1 VPWFRQRVKGRFLL
15 WLLHE
20 QHGGGDL
27 ALVQGT
33 HLQSTPPSS
42 LRRPS
47 AVPVILPL
55 LCLSPC
61 LLASVSTRSV
71 GSDAMVI
78 SSCYCSR
85 PACVGLPHLVASCHG
100 GRDLAS
106 DVATNPCRA
115 TIQRKCCDFIAFKPA
130 CFILGL
136 GVWFCLVSSGLG
148 NQHAG
153 FVMLRF
159 LMWASNFSLVDGWIN
174 YTALLC
180 YVSWNACFT
189 KPYHIDF
196 MPSPLA

>member
-1 VPWFRQRVKGRFLL
+1 MVLICGHAYSYTCGAQPAPPRETAVPLFRQRVEGRFLL

-85 PACVGLPHLVASCHG
+85 CKCIVPALFCFYLFCFGLP
-100 GRDLAS
+100 
-106 DVATNPCRA
+106 
-115 TIQRKCCDFIAFKPA
+115 
-130 CFILGL
+130 
-136 GVWFCLVSSGLG
+136 SS
-148 NQHAG
+148 
-153 FVMLRF
+153 RI
-159 LMWASNFSLVDGWIN
+159 S
-174 YTALLC
+174 
-180 YVSWNACFT
+180 
-189 KPYHIDF
+189 
-196 MPSPLA
+196 

>member
-1 VPWFRQRVKGRFLL
+1 MVLICGHAYSYTCGAQPAPPRETAVPLFRQRVEGRFLL

-71 GSDAMVI
+71 SSDAMVI

-85 PACVGLPHLVASCHG
+85 CKCIVPAL
-100 GRDLAS
+100 
-106 DVATNPCRA
+106 
-115 TIQRKCCDFIAFKPA
+115 F
-130 CFILGL
+130 CFYL
-136 GVWFCLVSSGLG
+136 FCFGPPSS
-148 NQHAG
+148 
-153 FVMLRF
+153 RI
-159 LMWASNFSLVDGWIN
+159 S
-174 YTALLC
+174 
-180 YVSWNACFT
+180 
-189 KPYHIDF
+189 
-196 MPSPLA
+196 